1 MYKKYS
7 KISTIREV
15 AVAVRFLGIFDTV
28 GAFGIPVEIGFGFQ
42 KINLFKD
49 LTVSANVK
57 TVVHCVSI
65 DENRKPF
72 IPTLCNQARNVS
84 EVWFAGVH
92 ADIGGGYGHP
102 QLGRIPL
109 SYMLGRLDKT
119 FSNNR
124 VAFDKV
130 KLSQLTDY
138 NLGVDE
144 FHLHYHGDGIVKKRR
159 DIVVLKDGENS
170 GNKPAIHSSVFNL
183 MDSKKLILST
193 TFDGFAKIEAIRYM
207 PKSITGLMGNF
218 ALIE

>member
-1 MYKKYS
+1 
-7 KISTIREV
+7 
-15 AVAVRFLGIFDTV
+15 
-28 GAFGIPVEIGFGFQ
+28 
-42 KINLFKD
+42 
-49 LTVSANVK
+49 
-57 TVVHCVSI
+57 
-65 DENRKPF
+65 
-72 IPTLCNQARNVS
+72 
-84 EVWFAGVH
+84 
-92 ADIGGGYGHP
+92 
-102 QLGRIPL
+102 
-109 SYMLGRLDKT
+109 MLGRLDKT

-138 NLGVDE
+138 NLGVGE